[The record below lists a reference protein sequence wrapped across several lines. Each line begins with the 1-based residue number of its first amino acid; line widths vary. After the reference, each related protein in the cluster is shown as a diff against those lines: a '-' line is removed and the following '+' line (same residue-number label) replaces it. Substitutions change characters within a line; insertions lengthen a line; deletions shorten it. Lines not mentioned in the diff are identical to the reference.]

1 MPRGPQHPAIQAEVR
16 RAQRW
21 TRVWLGLSV
30 LVLLALSW
38 GLTEHRRVVHW
49 TQELVRTTLPG
60 LLRQAD

>member
-1 MPRGPQHPAIQAEVR
+1 VR

-30 LVLLALSW
+30 LVLLGLSW
-38 GLTEHRRVVHW
+38 GLTEHRRVVDW
-49 TQELVRTTLPG
+49 TQGLVRTTLAG